1 MKYLEIAS
9 LIIFFIG
16 IYGLIGRRNIL
27 KSIISLNIIQSALVL
42 FFVSIDYT
50 HETTSPIQA
59 VDPALAANPLPQA
72 LMITV
77 IVIGISVTAVTLTM
91 FINLY
96 HKYGT
101 TNWSKVLMKMRG
113 EL

>member
-1 MKYLEIAS
+1 
-9 LIIFFIG
+9 
-16 IYGLIGRRNIL
+16 
-27 KSIISLNIIQSALVL
+27 VL
-42 FFVSIDYT
+42 FFVSIDFDQN
-50 HETTSPIQA
+50 TTSPIA
-59 VDPALAANPLPQA
+59 SVDPAIAANPLPQA

-77 IVIGISVTAVTLTM
+77 IVIGISVTAVALTM

-101 TNWSKVLMKMRG
+101 TNWSKVVTKMRE